1 MIISKEATN
10 MAKRVKVT
18 PKADTMPQ
26 DEAMQQLV
34 ENAINEVKAEVP
46 VINEPKQPE
55 KKVDISSIIAVIPD
69 TFTPA
74 TLDKLF
80 LFNDGGKT
88 VRRHLR
94 KYFAAAMGHEHKS
107 NWVFNKTANAD
118 VIEYFAAKYAFDLNA
133 IK

>member
-1 MIISKEATN
+1 
-10 MAKRVKVT
+10 MAKRDKVT
-18 PKADTMPQ
+18 PKAEVMPQ
-26 DEAMQQLV
+26 DSSMEQLI
-34 ENAINEVKAEVP
+34 ENAINEVKEEVP
-46 VINEPKQPE
+46 VINEPG

>member
-1 MIISKEATN
+1 
-10 MAKRVKVT
+10 MAKRDKVT
-18 PKADTMPQ
+18 PKAEVMPQ
-26 DEAMQQLV
+26 DSSMEQLI
-34 ENAINEVKAEVP
+34 ENAINEVKEEVP

-55 KKVDISSIIAVIPD
+55 KRVDISSIIAVIPD

-94 KYFAAAMGHEHKS
+94 KHFAAAMGHEHKS
-107 NWVFNKTANAD
+107 NWVFNKTTHAN
-118 VIEYFAAKYAFDLNA
+118 VIEYFAAKYTFDLEA

>member
-1 MIISKEATN
+1 
-10 MAKRVKVT
+10 MAKRDKVT

-26 DEAMQQLV
+26 DGAMEQLI
-34 ENAINEVKAEVP
+34 ENAINEVKEEVP

-55 KKVDISSIIAVIPD
+55 KRVDISSIIAVIPD

>member
-1 MIISKEATN
+1 

>member
-1 MIISKEATN
+1 
-10 MAKRVKVT
+10 MAKRDKVT
-18 PKADTMPQ
+18 PKAEVMPQ

-34 ENAINEVKAEVP
+34 ENAINEVKEEVP
-46 VINEPKQPE
+46 VINGPE